1 MHGLRFDRHCQHCQ
15 YFHWQTMKKSFCQVP
30 LCLSAAAGSDALAR
44 RQGNEARGEKNSSF
58 ADGRME
64 FSFDLVPNL

>member
-1 MHGLRFDRHCQHCQ
+1 
-15 YFHWQTMKKSFCQVP
+15 MKKSFCQVP

-64 FSFDLVPNL
+64 FSFDLVPNLWLFKQWMGYNDMMIYR

>member
-1 MHGLRFDRHCQHCQ
+1 
-15 YFHWQTMKKSFCQVP
+15 MKKSFCQVP

-64 FSFDLVPNL
+64 FSFDLVPNLWLFKEWMGYKWYNDMMIYR

>member
-1 MHGLRFDRHCQHCQ
+1 
-15 YFHWQTMKKSFCQVP
+15 MKKSFCQVP